1 MIIGITGKKGVGKT
15 TMATHIAARYGGFKV
30 FSFSKTLKYALSY
43 LTGIDVSHFLSPK
56 KKETPLDDWNYMT
69 PRKMMQ
75 LFGTEVARHIHTDFW
90 LKSAE
95 YHIPKGD
102 VIIDDVR
109 FANEADWIKK
119 QGGLIVKIIGG
130 PPRTDDHSSESLF
143 GVYPDHQIENKFN
156 DENDTTQAFYN
167 KIDHF
172 MSSIYSEE
180 A

>member
-15 TMATHIAARYGGFKV
+15 TMATHIAALYEGFSV
-30 FSFSKTLKYALSY
+30 FSFSKTLKYTLSY
-43 LTGIDVSHFLSPK
+43 LTGIDVDYFISRK
-56 KKETPLDDWNYMT
+56 KKESPLDNWNYMT

-75 LFGTEVARHIHTDFW
+75 LFGTEVARHIHPDFW

-109 FANEADWIKK
+109 FPNEANWIKNR
-119 QGGLIVKIIGG
+119 GGVVVKIIGG
-130 PPRTDDHSSESLF
+130 IPRIEDGHSSENLL
-143 GVYPDHQIENKFN
+143 GIYPDHQIENKFTETKDTL
-156 DENDTTQAFYN
+156 DEFYN

-172 MSSIYSEE
+172 MKSI
-180 A
+180 